1 MKPIVK
7 QISKEEASSLL
18 NPYHYLTK
26 ESRGFR
32 SGYNYGAFIHGWRR
46 HGEWNGWRHGN
57 DDLLA
62 VCIFH
67 NPSVPE
73 LVKGCFGLERKE
85 QKGIFELGRLVKHP
99 DASIIL
105 SQFVATAIRQ
115 LREVTE
121 VKAILSYA
129 DSRYHTGYI
138 YQALNFKYYG
148 LTAQRSDFWFE
159 QPDGTYIK
167 HSRGKVKGFKGVWKE
182 RPRKHR
188 YLMVYDKEL
197 ITKWETEPY
206 PKQDNI
212 EYKRRETNGTI
223 T

>member
-32 SGYNYGAFIHGWRR
+32 SGYNYGAFV
-46 HGEWNGWRHGN
+46 N
-57 DDLLA
+57 DKLLA

-85 QKGIFELGRLVKHP
+85 QEGIFELGRLVKHP
-99 DASIIL
+99 DASLIL
-105 SQFVATAIRQ
+105 SQFVAISIKQ
-115 LREVTE
+115 LMEKTNVR
-121 VKAILSYA
+121 AILSYA

-148 LTAQRSDFWFE
+148 LTTQKSDRWFAQT
-159 QPDGTYIK
+159 DGSYLK
-167 HSRGKVKGFKGVWKE
+167 HTRGKVKGTKGEWRP

-188 YLMVYDKEL
+188 YLIVYDKKL
-197 ITKWETEPY
+197 QPKWAEEVY
-206 PKQDNI
+206 PKGNNI
-212 EYKRRETNGTI
+212 EYQG
-223 T
+223 

>member
-32 SGYNYGAFIHGWRR
+32 SGYNYGAFV
-46 HGEWNGWRHGN
+46 N
-57 DDLLA
+57 DKLLA

-85 QKGIFELGRLVKHP
+85 QEGIFELGRLVKHP
-99 DASIIL
+99 DANGNLIL
-105 SQFVATAIRQ
+105 SQVVAMATKE
-115 LREVTE
+115 LRKATE

-148 LTAQRSDFWFE
+148 LTAERSDFWFE
-159 QPDGTYIK
+159 QPDGSYIK
-167 HSRGKVKGFKGVWKE
+167 HTRGKVKGFKGIWK
-182 RPRKHR
+182 PRARKYR
-188 YLMVYDKEL
+188 YLMIFDSAL
-197 ITKWETEPY
+197 QSKWEQENY
-206 PKQDNI
+206 PKKDNV
-212 EYKRRETNGTI
+212 EYKN
-223 T
+223 